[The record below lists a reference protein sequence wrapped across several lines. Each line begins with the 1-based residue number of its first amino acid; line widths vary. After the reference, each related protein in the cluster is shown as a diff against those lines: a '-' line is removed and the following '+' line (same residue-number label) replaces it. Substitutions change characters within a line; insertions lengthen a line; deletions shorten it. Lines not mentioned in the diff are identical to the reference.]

1 MAKQT
6 AKATAPEVEEQP
18 QTTATP
24 TAETVT
30 ERKPMTLAAKILAAK
45 AKIGKIS
52 KDGSAIVE
60 KASGKTIQYATL
72 PQVLGAVVPVLAE
85 LGLDYVVAPVW
96 SETAVQLMAQNMRM
110 FSIHFVDV
118 ESGEQSEPIIYPF
131 RMANNY
137 EAIKGDGSTITY
149 ATRYLLGLALGL
161 QTEEDPD
168 NRFPERKGGNNQQQR
183 NQQPQQPTSP
193 TDAERRAI
201 NAYIEGVDFAKAAEE
216 VKKLQTKYPAY
227 DFSKMIEVAS
237 TLKKTFTEF
246 GELVSAGLWEKAEE
260 TLTAVKMANPK
271 SKFAVWEKKLSDA
284 KTASATAD
292 ANTTAP
298 I

>member
-6 AKATAPEVEEQP
+6 TVKATAPEAEEQP
-18 QTTATP
+18 QSATA
-24 TAETVT
+24 

-85 LGLDYVVAPVW
+85 LGLDYVVAPIW

-168 NRFPERKGGNNQQQR
+168 NRFPERKGGNQQR
-183 NQQPQQPTSP
+183 NNQQPQQPAQQSQQPKKQRTFRECVTGFYATYNKGDLDGARRTLDFVRKNWGRAEECAAEIAAMEKLDLTVWQPTTQPDAPQQSAP
-193 TDAERRAI
+193 TDAN
-201 NAYIEGVDFAKAAEE
+201 NA
-216 VKKLQTKYPAY
+216 PAP
-227 DFSKMIEVAS
+227 F
-237 TLKKTFTEF
+237 
-246 GELVSAGLWEKAEE
+246 
-260 TLTAVKMANPK
+260 
-271 SKFAVWEKKLSDA
+271 
-284 KTASATAD
+284 
-292 ANTTAP
+292 
-298 I
+298 

>member
-6 AKATAPEVEEQP
+6 AAKATAPEVEEQP
-18 QTTATP
+18 QTVATA
-24 TAETVT
+24 

-60 KASGKTIQYATL
+60 KTSGKTIQYATL
-72 PQVLGAVVPVLAE
+72 PQVLSAVVPVLAE

-118 ESGEQSEPIIYPF
+118 ESGEQSEPIVYPF

-183 NQQPQQPTSP
+183 NQQPQQPAQQQQQPKKQRTFRECVNGFY
-193 TDAERRAI
+193 TTYNKGDLDGARRTLDFVRKNWGRAE
-201 NAYIEGVDFAKAAEE
+201 ECAAEIAAME
-216 VKKLQTKYPAY
+216 KLDLTVWQPTQPNA
-227 DFSKMIEVAS
+227 AQQ
-237 TLKKTFTEF
+237 
-246 GELVSAGLWEKAEE
+246 SAP
-260 TLTAVKMANPK
+260 T
-271 SKFAVWEKKLSDA
+271 
-284 KTASATAD
+284 D

-298 I
+298 F

>member
-1 MAKQT
+1 MAKKDN
-6 AKATAPEVEEQP
+6 AAATAPEVEEQP
-18 QTTATP
+18 QTVATA
-24 TAETVT
+24 

-60 KASGKTIQYATL
+60 KATGKTVQYATL

-118 ESGEQSEPIIYPF
+118 ESGEQSEPIVYPF
-131 RMANNY
+131 RMATNY

-149 ATRYLLGLALGL
+149 ATRYLLGMALGL

-168 NRFPERKGGNNQQQR
+168 NRFPERKGNNQQQR
-183 NQQPQQPTSP
+183 NQQPQQPTAP

-201 NAYIEGVDFAKAAEE
+201 NAYIEGVDFAKTAEE

-237 TLKKTFTEF
+237 ALKKTFTEF

-271 SKFAVWEKKLSDA
+271 SKFAVWELADA
-284 KTASATAD
+284 KATASAPAD
-292 ANTTAP
+292 ANNTAP
-298 I
+298 F

>member
-1 MAKQT
+1 MTKQT
-6 AKATAPEVEEQP
+6 TKATAPEVEEQP
-18 QTTATP
+18 QTVATA
-24 TAETVT
+24 
-30 ERKPMTLAAKILAAK
+30 ERKPMTLAAKLLHIK
-45 AKIGKIS
+45 ASIGKIGK
-52 KDGSAIVE
+52 DGSSIVG
-60 KASGKTIQYATL
+60 GKTAPAKTVKYATL
-72 PQVLGAVVPVLAE
+72 PSILERIMPLLDHEGIDYTVSPVM
-85 LGLDYVVAPVW
+85 
-96 SETAVQLMAQNMRM
+96 SEAAISMMAQGIRI
-110 FSIHFVDV
+110 FSIHFTDV
-118 ESGEQSEPIIYPF
+118 ESGEVSEPICYPF
-131 RMANNY
+131 MRASNP
-137 EAIKGDGSTITY
+137 EPIKADGSTITY

-168 NRFPERKGGNNQQQR
+168 AKMQQSGQPQPR
-183 NQQPQQPTSP
+183 NQQPQQPTAP

-237 TLKKTFTEF
+237 ALKKTFTEF

-271 SKFAVWEKKLSDA
+271 SKFAVWEKKLADA
-284 KTASATAD
+284 KAASATAD

-298 I
+298 F

>member
-1 MAKQT
+1 MAKQAT
-6 AKATAPEVEEQP
+6 KATAPEVEEQP

-30 ERKPMTLAAKILAAK
+30 ERKLTLAAKILAAK

-118 ESGEQSEPIIYPF
+118 ESGDQSEPIVYPF

-183 NQQPQQPTSP
+183 NQQPTAPTAP

-246 GELVSAGLWEKAEE
+246 GELVAAGLWEKAEE

-271 SKFAVWEKKLSDA
+271 SKFAIWEKKLADA

-292 ANTTAP
+292 ANAP
-298 I
+298 APF

>member
-1 MAKQT
+1 MSKQT
-6 AKATAPEVEEQP
+6 TKATAPEVEEQP
-18 QTTATP
+18 QTVTA
-24 TAETVT
+24 

-72 PQVLGAVVPVLAE
+72 PQVLSAVVPVLAE

-118 ESGEQSEPIIYPF
+118 ENGEQSEPIVYPF

-168 NRFPERKGGNNQQQR
+168 NRFPERKGGNNQQR
-183 NQQPQQPTSP
+183 NQQPQQPTAP

-271 SKFAVWEKKLSDA
+271 SKFAVWDKKLADA
-284 KTASATAD
+284 KAASATTD
-292 ANTTAP
+292 ANNAP
-298 I
+298 APF

>member
-1 MAKQT
+1 MAKKDN
-6 AKATAPEVEEQP
+6 AAATAPEVEEQP
-18 QTTATP
+18 QTVATA
-24 TAETVT
+24 
-30 ERKPMTLAAKILAAK
+30 ERKPMTLSAKILAAK

-85 LGLDYVVAPVW
+85 LRFDYVIAPVW

-118 ESGEQSEPIIYPF
+118 DNGEQSEPIIYPF

-168 NRFPERKGGNNQQQR
+168 NRLPERKGSNQPR
-183 NQQPQQPTSP
+183 NQQPQPQPTAP
-193 TDAERRAI
+193 TDSERRTI
-201 NAYIEGVDFAKAAEE
+201 NAYIEGVDFNKAAEE

-227 DFSKMIEVAS
+227 DFGKMIEFAS
-237 TLKKTFTEF
+237 TLKKSFTEF

-260 TLTAVKMANPK
+260 RLAAVKMENPK
-271 SKFAVWEKKLSDA
+271 SKFAVWEKKLADA
-284 KTASATAD
+284 KTASATSD

-298 I
+298 F

>member
-6 AKATAPEVEEQP
+6 TKATAPEVEEQP
-18 QTTATP
+18 QTVTA
-24 TAETVT
+24 
-30 ERKPMTLAAKILAAK
+30 ERKPMTLAAKLLHIK
-45 AKIGKIS
+45 ASIGKIGK
-52 KDGSAIVE
+52 DGSSIVG
-60 KASGKTIQYATL
+60 GKTAPAKTVKYATL
-72 PQVLGAVVPVLAE
+72 PSILERIMPLLDHEGIDYTVSPVM
-85 LGLDYVVAPVW
+85 
-96 SETAVQLMAQNMRM
+96 SEAAISLMAQGIRI
-110 FSIHFVDV
+110 FSIHFTDV
-118 ESGEQSEPIIYPF
+118 ATGEVSEPICYPF
-131 RMANNY
+131 MRASNP
-137 EAIKGDGSTITY
+137 EPIKADGSTITY

-168 NRFPERKGGNNQQQR
+168 AKMQQSGQPQPR
-183 NQQPQQPTSP
+183 NQQPQQPTAP

-271 SKFAVWEKKLSDA
+271 SKFAVWEKKLADA

-292 ANTTAP
+292 ANTIAP
-298 I
+298 F

>member
-18 QTTATP
+18 QTVTA
-24 TAETVT
+24 
-30 ERKPMTLAAKILAAK
+30 ERKPMTLAAKLLHIK
-45 AKIGKIS
+45 ASIGKIGK
-52 KDGSAIVE
+52 DGSSIVG
-60 KASGKTIQYATL
+60 GKTAPAKTVKYATL
-72 PQVLGAVVPVLAE
+72 PSILERIMPLLDHEGIDYTVSPVM
-85 LGLDYVVAPVW
+85 
-96 SETAVQLMAQNMRM
+96 SEAAISLMAQGIRI
-110 FSIHFVDV
+110 FSIHFTDV
-118 ESGEQSEPIIYPF
+118 ATGEVSEPICYPF
-131 RMANNY
+131 MRASNP
-137 EAIKGDGSTITY
+137 EPIKADGSTITY

-168 NRFPERKGGNNQQQR
+168 AKMQQSGQPQPR
-183 NQQPQQPTSP
+183 NQQPQQPTAP

-271 SKFAVWEKKLSDA
+271 SKFAVWDKKLADA
-284 KTASATAD
+284 KAASATAD
-292 ANTTAP
+292 ANSTAP
-298 I
+298 F

>member
-1 MAKQT
+1 MAKKDNAAAEKQT
-6 AKATAPEVEEQP
+6 AAQTQTSA
-18 QTTATP
+18 QTTASTP
-24 TAETVT
+24 
-30 ERKPMTLAAKILAAK
+30 KPMTLAAKILAAK

-85 LGLDYVVAPVW
+85 LGLDYVVAPIW

-110 FSIHFVDV
+110 FSIHFIDV
-118 ESGEQSEPIIYPF
+118 ESGETSEPIVYPF

-168 NRFPERKGGNNQQQR
+168 NRFPERKGNNQQQR
-183 NQQPQQPTSP
+183 ANNQQPAQQPQQPKKQRTFRECVNGFYA
-193 TDAERRAI
+193 TYNKGDLDGARRTLDFVRKNWGRAE
-201 NAYIEGVDFAKAAEE
+201 ECAAEIAAME
-216 VKKLQTKYPAY
+216 
-227 DFSKMIEVAS
+227 
-237 TLKKTFTEF
+237 
-246 GELVSAGLWEKAEE
+246 ELDLI
-260 TLTAVKMANPK
+260 
-271 SKFAVWEKKLSDA
+271 VWQPTTQSDA
-284 KTASATAD
+284 PQQSAPTAD

-298 I
+298 F

>member
-6 AKATAPEVEEQP
+6 TKATAPEVEEQP

-30 ERKPMTLAAKILAAK
+30 ERKLTLAAKILAAK

-60 KASGKTIQYATL
+60 KASGKTVQYATL

-118 ESGEQSEPIIYPF
+118 ESGEQSEPIAYPF
-131 RMANNY
+131 RMAKNY
-137 EAIKGDGSTITY
+137 EDIKADGSTITY
-149 ATRYLLGLALGL
+149 IVRYLLGLALGL

-183 NQQPQQPTSP
+183 NQQPQPTAP

-271 SKFAVWEKKLSDA
+271 SKFAVWEKKLADA
-284 KTASATAD
+284 KAASATAD

-298 I
+298 F

>member
-6 AKATAPEVEEQP
+6 TKATVPEVEEQP
-18 QTTATP
+18 QTVTA
-24 TAETVT
+24 
-30 ERKPMTLAAKILAAK
+30 ERKPMILAAKILAAK
-45 AKIGKIS
+45 TKIGKIS

-60 KASGKTIQYATL
+60 KSSGKTIQYATL

-96 SETAVQLMAQNMRM
+96 SEVAVQLMAQNMRM

-118 ESGEQSEPIIYPF
+118 ESGEQSEPIVYPF

-183 NQQPQQPTSP
+183 NQQPAQQPQQPKKQRTFRECVNGFYA
-193 TDAERRAI
+193 TYNKGDLDGARRTLDFVRKNWGRAE
-201 NAYIEGVDFAKAAEE
+201 ECAAEIAAME
-216 VKKLQTKYPAY
+216 KL
-227 DFSKMIEVAS
+227 D
-237 TLKKTFTEF
+237 
-246 GELVSAGLWEKAEE
+246 
-260 TLTAVKMANPK
+260 LT
-271 SKFAVWEKKLSDA
+271 VWQPTTQPDTPQQSQA
-284 KTASATAD
+284 ASASAD
-292 ANTTAP
+292 ANNTPAP
-298 I
+298 F

>member
-1 MAKQT
+1 MAKQTT
-6 AKATAPEVEEQP
+6 AKATALEVEEQP
-18 QTTATP
+18 QTVT
-24 TAETVT
+24 T
-30 ERKPMTLAAKILAAK
+30 ERKPMTLAAKLLHIK
-45 AKIGKIS
+45 ASIGKIGK
-52 KDGSAIVE
+52 DGSSIVG
-60 KASGKTIQYATL
+60 GKTAPAKTVKYATL
-72 PQVLGAVVPVLAE
+72 PSILERIMPLLDHEGIDYTVSPVMSDA
-85 LGLDYVVAPVW
+85 AI
-96 SETAVQLMAQNMRM
+96 SMMAQGIRI
-110 FSIHFVDV
+110 FSIHFTDV
-118 ESGEQSEPIIYPF
+118 ATGEVSEPICYPF
-131 RMANNY
+131 MRASNP
-137 EAIKGDGSTITY
+137 EPIKADGSTITY

-168 NRFPERKGGNNQQQR
+168 AKMQQSGQPQPR
-183 NQQPQQPTSP
+183 NQQPQQPTAP

-216 VKKLQTKYPAY
+216 VKKLQTKYPSY
-227 DFSKMIEVAS
+227 DFGKMIEVAS

-292 ANTTAP
+292 TNTTATF
-298 I
+298 

>member
-6 AKATAPEVEEQP
+6 SKATAPEVEEQP

-30 ERKPMTLAAKILAAK
+30 ERKSMTLAAKILAAK

-96 SETAVQLMAQNMRM
+96 SETAVSLMAQNMRM

-118 ESGEQSEPIIYPF
+118 ESGEQSEPIVYPF

-183 NQQPQQPTSP
+183 TNNQQPAQQPQQPKKQRTFRECV
-193 TDAERRAI
+193 TGFYTTYNKGDLDGARRTLDFVRKNWGRAE
-201 NAYIEGVDFAKAAEE
+201 ECAAEIAAME
-216 VKKLQTKYPAY
+216 KLDLTVWQPTTQPNAPQQ
-227 DFSKMIEVAS
+227 SAS
-237 TLKKTFTEF
+237 
-246 GELVSAGLWEKAEE
+246 
-260 TLTAVKMANPK
+260 
-271 SKFAVWEKKLSDA
+271 SDA
-284 KTASATAD
+284 
-292 ANTTAP
+292 NNTAP
-298 I
+298 F

>member
-6 AKATAPEVEEQP
+6 TKATAPEVEEQP
-18 QTTATP
+18 QT
-24 TAETVT
+24 VT
-30 ERKPMTLAAKILAAK
+30 DKPQTLAAKLLHIK
-45 AKIGKIS
+45 ASIGKIGK
-52 KDGSAIVE
+52 DGSSIVG
-60 KASGKTIQYATL
+60 GKTAPAKTVKYATL
-72 PQVLGAVVPVLAE
+72 PSILERIMPLLNDAGIDYTVSPVMSDAAISMMTQ
-85 LGLDYVVAPVW
+85 GIRV
-96 SETAVQLMAQNMRM
+96 
-110 FSIHFVDV
+110 FSIHFTDV
-118 ESGEQSEPIIYPF
+118 ESGEVSEPICYPF
-131 RMANNY
+131 MRASNP
-137 EAIKGDGSTITY
+137 EPIKADGSTITY

-168 NRFPERKGGNNQQQR
+168 AKM
-183 NQQPQQPTSP
+183 QQPQQPQQPRNQQPTAPTAP

-271 SKFAVWEKKLSDA
+271 SKFAVWEKKLADA
-284 KTASATAD
+284 KTASATTAD

-298 I
+298 F